1 MNAHPLPIHHLLLT
15 SPPVDTEC
23 ETKQKATPS
32 FKDGAAPRCHLAC
45 ERCAPQ
51 AERAH
56 TTLRANGRT
65 RTRLLNFARPTFPA
79 TFPAALRMRLAANDR
94 ISLAPARR
102 VLLRCTVVFYAHI
115 VAKAAQRVK
124 VAAACASASL
134 QMQSVPAA
142 PRTVTS
148 SQASRQLKRV
158 AARQIRNGIYLPP
171 PRPFWPLSP

>member
-1 MNAHPLPIHHLLLT
+1 MNAHPLPIHHLRLT
-15 SPPVDTEC
+15 TPPVGTEC

-45 ERCAPQ
+45 GRCAPQ

-56 TTLRANGRT
+56 TSLRANGRT

-94 ISLAPARR
+94 IFLAPARR
-102 VLLRCTVVFYAHI
+102 VLLRCTVVVYAHI

-124 VAAACASASL
+124 VAATCASASVL
-134 QMQSVPAA
+134 MQSVPAA
-142 PRTVTS
+142 PRTLKS
-148 SQASRQLKRV
+148 SQAGRQLKRV
-158 AARQIRNGIYLPP
+158 TARQKRNALYLPP
-171 PRPFWPLSP
+171 PRPFSPLSP